1 MNNKLLYESIMA
13 SVAKEVK
20 KVLNETEER
29 TKMDIEREAINY
41 YNIPDAIKH
50 GNRIHFDR
58 MNQFEIVE
66 FVKNINWNLI
76 AEAFNLN
83 EYVECDNGSVY
94 GANLTIDIPC
104 AVNTYL
110 GLNVNFN
117 WKQIPYISATR
128 YQPAEGGYLKF
139 KDFTI
144 NNIELIYDNK
154 SYQIKNNSIKAIIKD
169 TFKSVIEE
177 IANDYMDENYE
188 NDYPDWDE

>member
-1 MNNKLLYESIMA
+1 MV
-13 SVAKEVK
+13 SVAKQVK

-29 TKMDIEREAINY
+29 TKLDIEREAINY
-41 YNIPDAIKH
+41 YNIPDTIKR

-58 MNQFEIVE
+58 MNQFEIDE

-94 GANLTIDIPC
+94 GANLTIDMPC

-128 YQPAEGGYLKF
+128 Y
-139 KDFTI
+139 
-144 NNIELIYDNK
+144 
-154 SYQIKNNSIKAIIKD
+154 
-169 TFKSVIEE
+169 
-177 IANDYMDENYE
+177 
-188 NDYPDWDE
+188 